1 MSSATLVGVFLETYL
16 APFAQVLAQ
25 DDVTDI
31 FVNRPGEYWV
41 ETRGGAI
48 ERRAL
53 PGLDE
58 QAIMRLAR
66 QVAALTHQA
75 INREHPLLSATL
87 PDQARIQIIAPPA
100 TRGPPA
106 LAIRK
111 HKSAGLTLDHY
122 AEFGAF
128 DGAVTKPSDS
138 RTDAVLDEVGHF
150 LAVTDHVSAL
160 RAAVHGRINIL
171 ISGGTSTGKTTFLN
185 ALLREIPARERLIF
199 IEDTPELQYDHENSV
214 GLIAARSELGESAV
228 TANDLVSASLRMR
241 PDRILLGELRGNEAF
256 AFLRAVNTGH
266 PGSMTTI
273 HADSVDGA
281 FEQLALLVLQ
291 GGTGLSRDDIKSYA
305 QTTIGLVVQLHRH
318 NGNRGVSEL
327 RIIRST
333 NPVEDFERPQIDRE

>member
-16 APFAQVLAQ
+16 APFAQVLMQ

-41 ETRGGAI
+41 ETRGGTI
-48 ERRAL
+48 ERHAL

-75 INREHPLLSATL
+75 ISREHPLLSASL
-87 PDQARIQIIAPPA
+87 PDGSRIQFVAPPA
-100 TRGPPA
+100 TRGPSA
-106 LAIRK
+106 FAIRK
-111 HKSAGLTLDHY
+111 HKSARLTLDHY
-122 AEFGAF
+122 AQAGAF
-128 DGAVTKPSDS
+128 DRAFLEKADGPHI
-138 RTDAVLDEVGHF
+138 EVRDRVGE
-150 LAVTDHVSAL
+150 LLRDGDHSAAL
-160 RAAVHGRINIL
+160 RAAVRGRVNIL

-185 ALLREIPARERLIF
+185 ALIAEVPAYERLIF
-199 IEDTPELQYDHENSV
+199 IEDTPELQFDHENAV
-214 GLIAARSELGESAV
+214 GLIATRSELGESAV

-241 PDRILLGELRGNEAF
+241 PDRIILGELRGDEAF

-273 HADSVDGA
+273 HADSVEGA

-291 GGTGLSRDDIKSYA
+291 EGSGLQRSDIIAYA
-305 QTTIGLVVQLHRH
+305 RKTICLVIQLGRS
-318 NGNRGVSEL
+318 NGIRSVSEICL
-327 RIIRST
+327 SDDA
-333 NPVEDFERPQIDRE
+333 P

>member
-41 ETRGGAI
+41 ETRGGTI
-48 ERRAL
+48 ERHAL

-75 INREHPLLSATL
+75 INREHPLLSAIL
-87 PDQARIQIIAPPA
+87 PDQSRIQIIAPPA

-106 LAIRK
+106 FAIRK

-122 AEFGAF
+122 AEIGAF
-128 DGAVTKPSDS
+128 DGAVTKPSNA
-138 RTDAVLDEVGHF
+138 RTDAVLDEVEHF
-150 LAVTDHVSAL
+150 LAITDHVSAL
-160 RAAVHGRINIL
+160 RAAVRGRVNIL

-185 ALLREIPARERLIF
+185 ALISEIPTHERLIF
-199 IEDTPELQYDHENSV
+199 IEDTPELQFDHENGV
-214 GLIAARSELGESAV
+214 GLVSARSALGEAAV
-228 TANDLVSASLRMR
+228 TANELVTASLRMR

-273 HADSVDGA
+273 HANSVDGA
-281 FEQLALLVLQ
+281 FEQLALLVLES
-291 GGTGLSRDDIKSYA
+291 GTALNRADIIFYA
-305 QTTIGLVVQLHRH
+305 RATIGLVVQLQR
-318 NGNRGVSEL
+318 NEGIRGVAEL
-327 RIIRST
+327 QIIRRD
-333 NPVEDFERPQIDRE
+333 N